1 MKSYED
7 RQKEGREIE
16 NQIISNV
23 RNFIRNDFN
32 HENPNAILISIDL
45 FTSLRYSI
53 EFHNQNML
61 SGENFA
67 FLGIDIFVINNKRE
81 YLNVCRI

>member
-16 NQIISNV
+16 SQIISNV

-61 SGENFA
+61 SGENFT
-67 FLGIDIFVINNKRE
+67 FFGIDIFVIHNKRE